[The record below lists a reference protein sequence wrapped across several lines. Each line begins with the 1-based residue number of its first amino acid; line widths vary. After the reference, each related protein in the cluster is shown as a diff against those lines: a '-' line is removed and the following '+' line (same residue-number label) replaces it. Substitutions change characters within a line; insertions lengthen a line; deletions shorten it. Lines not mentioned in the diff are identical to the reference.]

1 MKKDIQL
8 LITIIITL
16 AIMFATSLLLD
27 LPLIQKQTVR
37 QIIIYIAIIA
47 ELLIGFAIFKTFL
60 KH

>member
-37 QIIIYIAIIA
+37 QIIIYVAIIA